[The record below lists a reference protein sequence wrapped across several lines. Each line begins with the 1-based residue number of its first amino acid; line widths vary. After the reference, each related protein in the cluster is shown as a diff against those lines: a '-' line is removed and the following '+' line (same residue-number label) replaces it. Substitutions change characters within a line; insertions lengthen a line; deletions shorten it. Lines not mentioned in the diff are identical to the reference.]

1 MNAVDNS
8 VDACAICLGAL
19 EEEPGRKRHPA
30 SLPAF
35 IQRFLKKE
43 GALTLKP
50 CAHKFH
56 VNCISRWLNES
67 QQCPLDRRL
76 ITGSTPPGLC
86 SINLHKELLKS
97 VEMNQIEAV
106 RDILS
111 AGLTPEQSPHRAW
124 LNPLTLALKNDRWE
138 IAAQLS
144 RAGWIT
150 KDKIALNNL
159 GWMYLKGLGV
169 KQDLASALFWYRE
182 AAQRG
187 SATAQCNLGWM
198 YQKGLGGKQDCV
210 TALFWYR
217 KAADQGDAIAQNDLG
232 WMYRNG
238 LGGGQDYAK
247 SLFWF
252 RKSAKQGHSTAQ
264 NNLGCMYQQG
274 LGAKRD
280 YDAALLW
287 YRKAAEQGDNMAQS
301 NLGFMY
307 RSGLGCRQ
315 DYAEALFWSRKAAD
329 EGNSA
334 AQNNLGSMYKHG
346 LGVRQDYARAE
357 YWFRKAAEQGNDM
370 ALENINLLP
379 SLAAN

>member
-19 EEEPGRKRHPA
+19 EEEPGRRLYPA
-30 SLPAF
+30 FLPAF

-56 VNCISRWLNES
+56 VHCISRWLNES

-76 ITGSTPPGLC
+76 ITGSTPPALC

-111 AGLTPEQSPHRAW
+111 AGLSPEQSPHRAW
-124 LNPLTLALKNDRWE
+124 LNPLTVALKNDRWA

-159 GWMYLKGLGV
+159 GWMHRNGLGGE
-169 KQDLASALFWYRE
+169 QDYAKALFWFHK
-182 AAQRG
+182 AAQRR
-187 SATAQCNLGWM
+187 SAAAQCNLGWM
-198 YQKGLGGKQDCV
+198 YQKGLGVKQDYA
-210 TALFWYR
+210 TASFWYR
-217 KAADQGDAIAQNDLG
+217 KAADQGDAIGRNDLG

-238 LGGGQDYAK
+238 LGVAQDYAK
-247 SLFWF
+247 ALFWF
-252 RKSAKQGHSTAQ
+252 RKAANQGYATAQ

-274 LGAKRD
+274 LGTKQD
-280 YDAALLW
+280 YATALLW
-287 YRKAAEQGDNMAQS
+287 FRRAADQGNNMAQN
-301 NLGFMY
+301 NLAFMY
-307 RSGLGCRQ
+307 RSGLGCKQ
-315 DYAEALFWSRKAAD
+315 DYTEALSWCRKAAD
-329 EGNSA
+329 QDRDVIFPTFAVYDIGKQECLPFNLRNPA
-334 AQNNLGSMYKHG
+334 AKLPADQRVHLRILVDG
-346 LGVRQDYARAE
+346 LVD
-357 YWFRKAAEQGNDM
+357 
-370 ALENINLLP
+370 P
-379 SLAAN
+379 V